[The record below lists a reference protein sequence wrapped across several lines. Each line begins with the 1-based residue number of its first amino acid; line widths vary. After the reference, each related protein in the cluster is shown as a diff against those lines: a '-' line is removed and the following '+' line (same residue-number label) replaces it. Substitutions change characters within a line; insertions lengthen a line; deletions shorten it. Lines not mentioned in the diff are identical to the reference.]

1 MIFLVVLLVIL
12 ILNFFLQF
20 KIAQKLGHPHSW
32 FAFVPI
38 LQMIQFLQLGGYRG
52 WWILSFLI
60 PILPMII
67 FFHAGVKIARR
78 CGQRGVFAILMFIPV
93 LGLLAMWKLW
103 KTRVVFVPE
112 PGEAAVVNQVA
123 AMLAENV
130 DVAQIQQQANEQNID
145 PEKFERI
152 LQYARAVQSSG
163 NAATGDGAS
172 VLGKGAIWGIFLF
185 LVLGLPAAGAAAFYF
200 LNPSDMMS
208 KIIARMILGSVTIE
222 SSPIIS
228 TSRPAPASS
237 RNSLTVQSSN
247 FEPTKASDISVIFPE
262 KPEEV
267 ERLGEKRWKYQLEL
281 RNKVNGNLFVLSS
294 RKTPR
299 GGGGGTYYFKGKLK
313 KDIYDELEI
322 KSVVFGKPNYGEFDW
337 KLDFY
342 DCTQIEGDCESF
354 VRQSKPEP
362 IKTFQKRFSYQAGMD
377 APEEILENSPDPQNI
392 KDDSAFETTERT
404 DILLDFPDRPW
415 DVPEEN
421 PENNWNFN
429 YILQNRV
436 NGKLAVYISEK
447 SPNERKEKMIYLQGS
462 QKQNF
467 TFPVQAVQGNW
478 ILDLKFYDCQT
489 VPADQNC
496 KTYFIRNQDKPLKTY
511 RREIKFH
518 PNNGA
523 PQIWGISGK
532 SVQ

>member
-60 PILPMII
+60 PILPIII

-103 KTRVVFVPE
+103 KTRVVFVPQ

-200 LNPSDMMS
+200 LNPSE
-208 KIIARMILGSVTIE
+208 IIAKMVLGSVQIK
-222 SSPIIS
+222 SSPS
-228 TSRPAPASS
+228 VSASRPAPAPS

-267 ERLGEKRWKYQLEL
+267 ERLGKKRWQYKFEIK
-281 RNKVNGNLFVLSS
+281 NKVNGNLLLISS
-294 RKTPR
+294 EETPR
-299 GGGGGTYYFKGKLK
+299 GGGGGMTQFKGKSLK
-313 KDIYDELEI
+313 RSVHTKFEI
-322 KSVVFGKPNYGEFDW
+322 KSVVFDKPNYGEFGL

-342 DCTQIEGDCESF
+342 DCTQISGDCQSF
-354 VRQSKPEP
+354 VRQSEPEP

-377 APEEILENSPDPQNI
+377 APEEILEN
-392 KDDSAFETTERT
+392 
-404 DILLDFPDRPW
+404 FP
-415 DVPEEN
+415 
-421 PENNWNFN
+421 
-429 YILQNRV
+429 
-436 NGKLAVYISEK
+436 
-447 SPNERKEKMIYLQGS
+447 
-462 QKQNF
+462 
-467 TFPVQAVQGNW
+467 
-478 ILDLKFYDCQT
+478 
-489 VPADQNC
+489 
-496 KTYFIRNQDKPLKTY
+496 
-511 RREIKFH
+511 
-518 PNNGA
+518 A
-523 PQIWGISGK
+523 PQ
-532 SVQ
+532 